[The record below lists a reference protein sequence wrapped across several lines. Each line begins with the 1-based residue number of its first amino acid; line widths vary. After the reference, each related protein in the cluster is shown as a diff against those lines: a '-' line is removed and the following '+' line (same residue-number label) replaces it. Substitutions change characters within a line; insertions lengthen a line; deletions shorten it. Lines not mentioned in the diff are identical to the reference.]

1 MKKLIC
7 LITSA
12 FIGITS
18 LFAFGLE
25 AQLSAGTQIAEKIGL
40 TFGRGNNLTMGTGLK
55 MTQTRDEFTGL
66 YFNLDYMLPCFSNT
80 GKFAAGL
87 VFGSEVAFGMAHP
100 YVTSYDGY
108 GTTTSYY
115 EDYSTFTVN
124 LSPYLGLGMQMKDF
138 SFLLTANADFRSS
151 LPSYWAFTA
160 GLTVRYN
167 FSKSAPLEGILDSE
181 EPDYQFRG
189 NLDLLYD

>member
-25 AQLSAGTQIAEKIGL
+25 AQFSVGTQIAEKIGL

-55 MTQTRDEFTGL
+55 MTQTQDEFTGL

-87 VFGSEVAFGMAHP
+87 VFGSEVAFGMAHFF
-100 YVTSYDGY
+100 VTNYDNY
-108 GTTTSYY
+108 GTTTYYY
-115 EDYSTFTVN
+115 EDFSSFTTN

-138 SFLLTANADFRSS
+138 TFLLTANVDLRSS
-151 LPSYWAFTA
+151 LANFWAYTA
-160 GLTVRYN
+160 GLTVRYC
-167 FSKSAPLEGILDSE
+167 FSKGAPLEGRLDTE
-181 EPDYQFRG
+181 EPNYQFRG